1 MSPFWSS
8 SAGFKCA
15 LTLAG
20 PVHLSIPMGATAASQ
35 RHSAA
40 AAIALG
46 GLAARSGTE
55 RGLQEMGHAAVPKR
69 CPRRGDVPA
78 CTQAMGAQMGGSGL
92 TALHDSP
99 PAQRW
104 APLSHASPPAPP
116 HLPYLLPRPR
126 AAGWGRSPRDER
138 GRSPRCLCRCR
149 CEAER
154 GAAAS
159 GGGRRGQRQ
168 PPPAGRPGL
177 PQSPPAPPPPKP
189 GGGTVCIHHRAGCSP
204 AEAGTGILAE
214 AILRLHESIPSL
226 AVAWMEMGTPQLL
239 AFS

>member
-99 PAQRW
+99 PGQRW

-116 HLPYLLPRPR
+116 PPLPPSS
-126 AAGWGRSPRDER
+126 AAGGGMGPLPPGRTGPLSALPLPVPVRSGARGGSER
-138 GRSPRCLCRCR
+138 RR
-149 CEAER
+149 EA
-154 GAAAS
+154 GTAAAS
-159 GGGRRGQRQ
+159 SRGAPGAPPEPPGPPSPQTRRRDRLH
-168 PPPAGRPGL
+168 PPPGWVQPRCSRYWDTGR
-177 PQSPPAPPPPKP
+177 SDSETA
-189 GGGTVCIHHRAGCSP
+189 
-204 AEAGTGILAE
+204 
-214 AILRLHESIPSL
+214 
-226 AVAWMEMGTPQLL
+226 
-239 AFS
+239 